1 MASRGKKKK
10 LWKEKQ
16 AMINGKKLIK
26 QGTSISKEVYGKL
39 C

>member
-16 AMINGKKLIK
+16 AMENGEKLIK
-26 QGTSISKEVYGKL
+26 QGTNTSKEVYGKL